1 MRRFV
6 RRLWVLELLQ
16 ASEHLRLLIILGV
29 VEVLKWRSLE
39 VVELCVDFP
48 FLAMK

>member
-6 RRLWVLELLQ
+6 RRVWVLELLQ
-16 ASEHLRLLIILGV
+16 ASEHLRLLIILGI
-29 VEVLKWRSLE
+29 VEVFKGRSLE

-48 FLAMK
+48 ILSME